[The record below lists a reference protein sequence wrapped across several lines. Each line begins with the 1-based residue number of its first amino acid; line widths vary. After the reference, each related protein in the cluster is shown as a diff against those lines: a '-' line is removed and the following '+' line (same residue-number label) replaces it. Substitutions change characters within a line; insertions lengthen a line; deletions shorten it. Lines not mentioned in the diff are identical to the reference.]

1 VIKPVQR
8 EKNGFA
14 MLVIFLLAAA
24 VAITLYYEMPRVA
37 FESQRNREELLMAR
51 GEQYKRAIE
60 LYFRKTKKY
69 PQDIKELENTNN
81 FRFLRRRYIDPL
93 TGKDEWRL
101 VHMGPAGLT
110 DSLVEKMPGLD
121 GDKKSGTGNGG
132 VQSASMG
139 GGSGS
144 TNFGTSMASM
154 TSSSTGAAPVK
165 DPNAPKT
172 ADDIVVGSNRT
183 ERDQRALMAQ
193 RGQAPRILQPGEP
206 GYDPYVAKMQQEE
219 AERRAAAGAAAGDN
233 ADPNAQFQQQL
244 LAEYQKQQQQT
255 QQQMQAAGGA
265 ANPTPGQ
272 IGPVGNPADPNA
284 PQQTPINP
292 AQAALMGNN
301 GNNNG
306 NTGPVR
312 TLYPTQSNPFSA
324 GNQIRNGPGFPAQQ
338 APTPPSPPG
347 QQPTVGPSGGPMPS
361 AFNVP
366 EVVKGQLMNPNRG
379 SPTTATGNNA
389 TFGGGGI
396 AGVASNAPGT
406 GIKRYNERGK
416 YKEWEFVYD
425 YRKPAKGA
433 QKGVTGVG
441 GLNTSGG
448 NSGGGSG
455 QRPPS
460 SGGMQGL
467 FGGSSGSNR

>member
-1 VIKPVQR
+1 
-8 EKNGFA
+8 
-14 MLVIFLLAAA
+14 MLVIFLMAAM

-37 FESQRNREELLMAR
+37 FESQRNREELLVQR

-81 FRFLRRRYIDPL
+81 FRFLRRRYVDPL

-121 GDKKSGTGNGG
+121 GDKKSGTSQTASNG
-132 VQSASMG
+132 
-139 GGSGS
+139 
-144 TNFGTSMASM
+144 FGTPAAAS
-154 TSSSTGAAPVK
+154 TTTTTKP

-172 ADDIVVGSNRT
+172 ADDVVVGANRT

-193 RGQAPRILQPGEP
+193 RGQAPRILQPGDP
-206 GYDPYVAKMQQEE
+206 GYDPYVAKMQLEE
-219 AERRAAAGAAAGDN
+219 AERRAANPEAANG
-233 ADPNAQFQQQL
+233 DPNAQFQQQL
-244 LAEYQKQQQQT
+244 LADYQKQQQQ
-255 QQQMQAAGGA
+255 QQQQQQPGG
-265 ANPTPGQ
+265 
-272 IGPVGNPADPNA
+272 DPNQQPQPQ
-284 PQQTPINP
+284 PQQPMNP

-301 GNNNG
+301 GYNNN
-306 NTGPVR
+306 NNGPVR
-312 TLYPTQSNPFSA
+312 TLYPQGGSNPFSA
-324 GNQIRNGPGFPAQQ
+324 GNQIRNGPGFGPQ
-338 APTPPSPPG
+338 APPQQGQP
-347 QQPTVGPSGGPMPS
+347 QQPVGPSGGTIPQ
-361 AFNVP
+361 AFSVP
-366 EVVKGQLMNPNRG
+366 QAVRDQLMRPGGNPQAAAAN
-379 SPTTATGNNA
+379 T

-396 AGVASNAPGT
+396 AGVASNATGT

-441 GLNTSGG
+441 GLNTQGGG
-448 NSGGGSG
+448 NGSG
-455 QRPPS
+455 NQQQQPQRPS
-460 SGGMQGL
+460 GMQGL
-467 FGGSSGSNR
+467 FGSGGNGR

>member
-1 VIKPVQR
+1 MIKPVQR

-37 FESQRNREELLMAR
+37 FESQRNREELLVQR

-121 GDKKSGTGNGG
+121 GDKKSGMGG
-132 VQSASMG
+132 AQSASATGGMG
-139 GGSGS
+139 GSS
-144 TNFGTSMASM
+144 NFGTSMASM
-154 TSSSTGAAPVK
+154 TSSSTTTAAVK

-172 ADDIVVGSNRT
+172 ADDIVAGANRT

-193 RGQAPRILQPGEP
+193 RGQAPRILQPGDP

-219 AERRAAAGAAAGDN
+219 AERRAAAGGGAAGN
-233 ADPNAQFQQQL
+233 VDPNAQFQQQL
-244 LAEYQKQQQQT
+244 LADYQKQQQLT
-255 QQQMQAAGGA
+255 QQQLQ
-265 ANPTPGQ
+265 PGTNTQ
-272 IGPVGNPADPNA
+272 QQQQQQPADPNQPQPQPA
-284 PQQTPINP
+284 PMNP
-292 AQAALMGNN
+292 AQAALMGNS
-301 GNNNG
+301 NNSN
-306 NTGPVR
+306 NGPVR
-312 TLYPTQSNPFSA
+312 TLYPAQGNPFSA
-324 GNQIRNGPGFPAQQ
+324 GNQIRSGPSPFPPQ
-338 APTPPSPPG
+338 APPAAASSSAPVTA
-347 QQPTVGPSGGPMPS
+347 SGGTIPS

-366 EVVKGQLMNPNRG
+366 QAVRDQMMRPGGNPQQAAQG
-379 SPTTATGNNA
+379 NA

-396 AGVASNAPGT
+396 AGVASTATGT

-441 GLNTSGG
+441 GLNTSGSG
-448 NSGGGSG
+448 NSGSQQQQ
-455 QRPPS
+455 QRPS
-460 SGGMQGL
+460 GMQGL
-467 FGGSSGSNR
+467 FGGSGNNR